1 LAAGPKEDV
10 FCRIWRG
17 LERAYVAY
25 KDDRV
30 MVIMDLYPL
39 ERGQVLVV
47 PREHF
52 QFFYE
57 MPKGL
62 MEHFYLV
69 SSATARALKELYK
82 PKAVAMLARG
92 LRVPHYH
99 LILIPVREGSFVD
112 RLFSLMDA
120 VQGFP
125 PVPPEVVAERYQG
138 LGLSLRA
145 YRPSY
150 EELEVES
157 GRLTELIAKELG
169 RA

>member
-1 LAAGPKEDV
+1 MAAGPKEDV

-25 KDDRV
+25 RDDRV

-39 ERGQVLVV
+39 ERGQALVV

-62 MEHFYLV
+62 MEHFYLI

-125 PVPPEVVAERYQG
+125 PVPPEAVTERYQG

-145 YRPSY
+145 YRPSH
-150 EELEVES
+150 EELEVDS
-157 GRLTELIAKELG
+157 GRLRELIAKELG

>member
-1 LAAGPKEDV
+1 
-10 FCRIWRG
+10 
-17 LERAYVAY
+17 
-25 KDDRV
+25 
-30 MVIMDLYPL
+30 
-39 ERGQVLVV
+39 
-47 PREHF
+47 
-52 QFFYE
+52 
-57 MPKGL
+57 

-125 PVPPEVVAERYQG
+125 PVPPEAVTERYQG

-145 YRPSY
+145 YRPSH
-150 EELEVES
+150 EELEVDS
-157 GRLTELIAKELG
+157 GRLRELIAKELG

>member
-1 LAAGPKEDV
+1 MAAGPKEDV

-150 EELEVES
+150 EELEVDS
-157 GRLTELIAKELG
+157 GRLRELIAKELG

>member
-157 GRLTELIAKELG
+157 GRLRELIAKELG

>member
-1 LAAGPKEDV
+1 
-10 FCRIWRG
+10 
-17 LERAYVAY
+17 
-25 KDDRV
+25 
-30 MVIMDLYPL
+30 
-39 ERGQVLVV
+39 V

-125 PVPPEVVAERYQG
+125 PVPPRSSRRGTKA
-138 LGLSLRA
+138 SA
-145 YRPSY
+145 Y
-150 EELEVES
+150 L
-157 GRLTELIAKELG
+157 
-169 RA
+169 

>member
-1 LAAGPKEDV
+1 
-10 FCRIWRG
+10 
-17 LERAYVAY
+17 
-25 KDDRV
+25 
-30 MVIMDLYPL
+30 
-39 ERGQVLVV
+39 
-47 PREHF
+47 
-52 QFFYE
+52 
-57 MPKGL
+57 

-125 PVPPEVVAERYQG
+125 PVPPGVVAERYQG

-145 YRPSY
+145 YRPSH
-150 EELEVES
+150 EELEVDS
-157 GRLTELIAKELG
+157 GRLTKLIAKGLG

>member
-1 LAAGPKEDV
+1 MAAGPKEDV

-157 GRLTELIAKELG
+157 GRLRELIAKELG

>member
-10 FCRIWRG
+10 FCGIWRG

-39 ERGQVLVV
+39 ERGQALIV

-52 QFFYE
+52 QYLLRDAWR
-57 MPKGL
+57 L

-82 PKAVAMLARG
+82 PKAVVMLARG
-92 LRVPHYH
+92 LRSP
-99 LILIPVREGSFVD
+99 I
-112 RLFSLMDA
+112 
-120 VQGFP
+120 
-125 PVPPEVVAERYQG
+125 
-138 LGLSLRA
+138 
-145 YRPSY
+145 
-150 EELEVES
+150 
-157 GRLTELIAKELG
+157 TT
-169 RA
+169 